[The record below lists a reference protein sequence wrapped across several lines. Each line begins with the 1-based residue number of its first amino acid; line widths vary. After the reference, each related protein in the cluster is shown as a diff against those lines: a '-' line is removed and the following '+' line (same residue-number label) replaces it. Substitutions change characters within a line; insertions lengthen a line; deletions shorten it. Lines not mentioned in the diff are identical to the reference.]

1 MASPPALSCKCFIVS
16 LHKNALTSKHFY
28 SWYNI
33 SILSLASKRFII
45 HGYTAVSLSIW
56 GCNGFDGDEE
66 AEAAGS
72 VELHFNRLKL
82 LKINANKNLAYAA

>member
-1 MASPPALSCKCFIVS
+1 M
-16 LHKNALTSKHFY
+16 
-28 SWYNI
+28 WYDYI
-33 SILSLASKRFII
+33 
-45 HGYTAVSLSIW
+45 YVIW

-72 VELHFNRLKL
+72 VEFHFNRLKL